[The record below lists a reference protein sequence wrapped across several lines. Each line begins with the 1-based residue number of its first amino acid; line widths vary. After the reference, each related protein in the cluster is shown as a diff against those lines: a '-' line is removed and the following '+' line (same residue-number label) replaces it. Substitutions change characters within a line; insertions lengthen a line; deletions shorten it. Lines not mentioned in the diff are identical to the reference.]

1 MSEEMRN
8 IPSVDQVLS
17 REETAVLL
25 KRYRR
30 DYVVVLVRRVL
41 ADLRRQL
48 RDGAEMAERE
58 ALLKRAVVELERAV
72 ARGGESS
79 LKRVINCTGV
89 VLHTGLGRAPLPA
102 AALEALQQ
110 AGENYCNLEFDL
122 GGGKRGSRLSHIE
135 GLVCSLSGAE
145 RAAVVNNNAAAVML
159 MLNSLARDREVIV
172 SRGQLV
178 EIGGSFRIPD
188 VIAASGARICE
199 VGTTNRTHLRDY
211 RAAIGGQTA
220 AVLVV
225 HPSNYQVRGF
235 TAGVGLE
242 ELAPLCRE
250 SGIPLIYDLGGGA
263 LVDLREWNLPI
274 EPVVGESLKSGA
286 DLVSF
291 SGDKVL
297 GGPQSGIIAGRRELL
312 QRIVENPMT
321 RALRCDKLT
330 LAALE
335 ATLQLYRLT
344 PEQMREVHPTLRMM
358 GEEWERLKARGE
370 RLLELLSERVL
381 SELQPE
387 LQRSQAQ
394 AGSGA
399 LPLEEFPSLALRLR
413 PPGRSV
419 EALARQ
425 LRLDPEAVVGRIW
438 RDSLLLDMRTVRDD
452 EVEGVARALQR
463 AVAEGD

>member
-1 MSEEMRN
+1 MRN
-8 IPSVDQVLS
+8 IPSVDQLLS
-17 REETAVLL
+17 RVETAVLL

-30 DYVVVLVRRVL
+30 DYVVSLVRRVL
-41 ADLRRQL
+41 ADLRREL
-48 RDGAEMAERE
+48 RDGDGMVERE
-58 ALLKRAVVELERAV
+58 VLLKRAVAELERAI
-72 ARGGESS
+72 AREGEPS
-79 LKRVINCTGV
+79 LKRVINGTGV

-122 GGGKRGSRLSHIE
+122 EEGKRGSRLSHIE

-188 VIAASGARICE
+188 VIVASGARICE

-211 RAAIGGQTA
+211 RAAIGEQTA

-235 TAGVGLE
+235 TAGVGLD
-242 ELAPLCRE
+242 ELSPLCRDAR
-250 SGIPLIYDLGGGA
+250 IPLIYDLGGGA
-263 LVDLREWNLPI
+263 LVDLGEWNLLT
-274 EPVVGESLKSGA
+274 EPVVGESLKRGA

-297 GGPQSGIIAGRRELL
+297 GGPQAGIIAGSRDLL
-312 QRIVENPMT
+312 QQIVENPMM

-335 ATLQLYRLT
+335 ATLRLYRLT
-344 PEQMREVHPTLRMM
+344 PADMREAQPTLRMM
-358 GEEWERLKARGE
+358 GEEWERLETRGK
-370 RLLELLSERVL
+370 RLLELLTEGVL
-381 SELQPE
+381 CELQAE

-399 LPLEEFPSLALRLR
+399 LPLEELPSLAVCLR
-413 PPGRSV
+413 PLGRSV
-419 EALARQ
+419 ETLARQ
-425 LRLDPEAVVGRIW
+425 LRLDREAVVGRIW

-452 EVEGVARALQR
+452 EVEGIARALQR
-463 AVAEGD
+463 AVAEKI

>member
-1 MSEEMRN
+1 MRN

-17 REETAVLL
+17 REETAALL

-30 DYVVVLVRRVL
+30 DYVVSLVRRVL

-48 RDGAEMAERE
+48 RDGVVVGERE
-58 ALLKRAVVELERAV
+58 GLLERAVVELGRAV
-72 ARGGESS
+72 AREGESS
-79 LKRVINCTGV
+79 LKRVINGTGV
-89 VLHTGLGRAPLPA
+89 VLHTGLGRAPLSA
-102 AALEALQQ
+102 AALEALQRV
-110 AGENYCNLEFDL
+110 GENYCNLEFCL
-122 GGGKRGSRLSHIE
+122 EGGKRGSRLSHVEELI
-135 GLVCSLSGAE
+135 CSLSGAE
-145 RAAVVNNNAAAVML
+145 GAAVVNNNAAAVML

-211 RAAIGGQTA
+211 RAAIGEQTA

-250 SGIPLIYDLGGGA
+250 AGIPLIYDLGGGA
-263 LVDLREWNLPI
+263 LVDLREWNLPT
-274 EPVVGESLKSGA
+274 EPVVGESLKGGA

-312 QRIVENPMT
+312 QPIVENPMM

-335 ATLQLYRLT
+335 ATLRLFRLA
-344 PEQMREVHPTLRMM
+344 PADMREEHPTLRML
-358 GEEWERLKARGE
+358 GEEWERLEARGE
-370 RLLELLSERVL
+370 RLLGLLSEGVV

-387 LQRSQAQ
+387 LQPSQAQ

-399 LPLEEFPSLALRLR
+399 LPLEELPSLAVRLR
-413 PPGRSV
+413 PVGRSV

-425 LRLDPEAVVGRIW
+425 LRLDREAVVGRIW
-438 RDSLLLDMRTVRDD
+438 RDSLLLDMRTVRED

-463 AVAEGD
+463 AVAERV